1 MDAEECALK
10 IVPSAV
16 RQVAKVAKA
25 LVKGHVEIIV
35 LVFVVKLVET
45 IVSLIVEDLADIHAI
60 SVVQ

>member
-16 RQVAKVAKA
+16 RQVAKVAQA